1 MDVFFCLQMLR
12 VGGILIVDDKR
23 MKAITAVAKYVKG
36 AYKHVVDVCEK
47 CKTML
52 ILRKTKNDD
61 RDWAD
66 DETVNFD
73 LR

>member
-12 VGGILIVDDKR
+12 VGGVLIVDDKR
-23 MKAITAVAKYVKG
+23 MKAITAVAKYVKS

-47 CKTML
+47 CRTML
-52 ILRKTKNDD
+52 VLRKIKEDT
-61 RDWAD
+61 RDWDAD
-66 DETVNFD
+66 EKVNFD